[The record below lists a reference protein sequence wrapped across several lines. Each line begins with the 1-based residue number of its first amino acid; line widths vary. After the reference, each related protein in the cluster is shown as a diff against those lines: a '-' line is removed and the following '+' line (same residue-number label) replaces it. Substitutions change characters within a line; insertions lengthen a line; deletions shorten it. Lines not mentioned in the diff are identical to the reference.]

1 MALFLFSKLGTW
13 RSWPILWW
21 MVECYTQW
29 LLLQLH
35 FPKKHWIAYRPWRIA
50 QSLGELGTYVY
61 RMHKVYMC
69 IFHTHTS
76 FHGHDFELRNIS
88 RHMYGKK
95 PVKIACFSR
104 LLWFERYMSGTWV
117 VGLGCIWPFPLSK
130 EGHAFFRPHVLVALQ
145 KEGSKIS
152 LKNPGE
158 VFTPPQK
165 SNRHSPLKRAWK
177 NDEGF
182 FWMTKWQW
190 NLVFKQHGE
199 EKLPWRMDLSN
210 DTTIHWIYPLRM
222 PVATRFFT
230 SLSLHFPL
238 ASWFGGIDVS
248 LPWWRSWKNTFNG
261 VCQSSCLS
269 KQRPGKQIYF
279 SGGRHRR
286 DPGNFSLKKNWG
298 SFFGGNPLL
307 ETTKISLAQRWEFR
321 LTFGV
326 LRDSDPKRL
335 EDRGGDFVGQHPWN
349 VIFEK
354 R

>member
-1 MALFLFSKLGTW
+1 MILSWEIYHDISKVKTCDYCVFLST
-13 RSWPILWW
+13 
-21 MVECYTQW
+21 
-29 LLLQLH
+29 
-35 FPKKHWIAYRPWRIA
+35 
-50 QSLGELGTYVY
+50 
-61 RMHKVYMC
+61 
-69 IFHTHTS
+69 
-76 FHGHDFELRNIS
+76 
-88 RHMYGKK
+88 
-95 PVKIACFSR
+95 
-104 LLWFERYMSGTWV
+104 
-117 VGLGCIWPFPLSK
+117 GLGCIWPFPLSK

-152 LKNPGE
+152 LNILVRFLHLP
-158 VFTPPQK
+158 K
-165 SNRHSPLKRAWK
+165 SLIDTLLLNVLGKMMKGSFGWQNGLQ
-177 NDEGF
+177 
-182 FWMTKWQW
+182 MQW
-190 NLVFKQHGE
+190 NRLFKQLGE

-279 SGGRHRR
+279 SGGRHGR